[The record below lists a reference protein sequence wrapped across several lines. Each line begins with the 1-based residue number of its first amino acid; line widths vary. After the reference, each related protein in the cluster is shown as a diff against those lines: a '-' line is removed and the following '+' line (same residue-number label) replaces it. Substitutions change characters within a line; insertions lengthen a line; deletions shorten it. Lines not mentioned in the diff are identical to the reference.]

1 MRTYTVHANA
11 SVPKA
16 EDRVRFVREGMAR
29 WAIVSPLLWFLY
41 HRMWWEAAA
50 YFGLSILIAVAGEA
64 LGIQETIIVLLGF
77 GVQLLAALEA
87 NDFRRLALARKG
99 YQPIAIVHGSDEEEA
114 EARFF
119 ASWSHTLPDASDAPV
134 TSAVMD
140 WSGTRHISPVAQA
153 ARGTAYTSNKGAVW
167 PKRIETDPEPT
178 PPARPGD
185 VLGLFPKPPSLS

>member
-16 EDRVRFVREGMAR
+16 EDQVRFVKEGLAR

-41 HRMWWEAAA
+41 HRMWWEGAA

-64 LGIQETIIVLLGF
+64 LGIQEAIIVLLSF
-77 GVQLLAALEA
+77 GVQLLAVLEA
-87 NDFRRLALARKG
+87 NDLRRVALARKG

-119 ASWSHTLPDASDAPV
+119 ANWSHTLPEASDVPV

-140 WSGTRHISPVAQA
+140 WSGGSSATYRSSGPLA
-153 ARGTAYTSNKGAVW
+153 AHTSGQNSVW
-167 PKRIETDPEPT
+167 PKRSGDSDPEPA
-178 PPARPGD
+178 PPPGE
-185 VLGLFPKPPSLS
+185 VLGLFPKPPTLS